1 MFTKL
6 VVSFFD
12 TATNLVNT
20 KVPHFAL
27 DPQVFSN
34 ASNAVS
40 VISDFLRDVN
50 FIIPLKDI
58 AIIIGI
64 DVGIRVFKMALF
76 WSNWLIDKVLE
87 VL

>member
-6 VVSFFD
+6 IVSFYD
-12 TATNLVNT
+12 TATDLVST
-20 KVPHFAL
+20 KIPHFSL
-27 DPQVFSN
+27 DSQVFSN
-34 ASNAVS
+34 ASDAVN
-40 VISDFLRDVN
+40 VISDFLADVN

-58 AIIIGI
+58 VIIIGI